1 MKSKPLQI
9 RNTTIQPGEQIALA
23 LPTPELYTCT
33 PMHIPIHIIHGKK
46 EGPCLLVCAGAA
58 VREAVEL
65 LADKREALLVTMDG
79 RAAGILTRAD
89 LLESLAR

>member
-1 MKSKPLQI
+1 MQQ
-9 RNTTIQPGEQIALA
+9 RRTTSTDNCFAFPAVSAEDG
-23 LPTPELYTCT
+23 
-33 PMHIPIHIIHGKK
+33 
-46 EGPCLLVCAGAA
+46 

-65 LADKREALLVTMDG
+65 LTDRREALLVNMEG